1 MRFPIAP
8 QVAPSDS
15 GVATL
20 SLKQFEPGA
29 PTVSKL
35 RRTVR
40 AIPRREPTNKWI
52 ALGVMLIG
60 PFLGVIDFFIA
71 NIGVPS
77 IRTSLGA
84 SFSEIELVI
93 AGYGL
98 TYAVCLITGGRLGD
112 IYGRKVTFIVGMAGF
127 TLTSALCGLAPT
139 AGWLIFWRLVQGSA
153 AAVMFPQ
160 ALSFIQVNFTGSSK
174 RVAFSLY
181 GSMIG
186 FGSIVGQL
194 LGGLIIHAN
203 LFQLGWR
210 PIFLIN
216 LPIGILTIVSASF
229 VLKESRAPAAPRLDL
244 AGVGIL
250 TIGLALFSYPF
261 MEGQERGWPLWAWV
275 SLLASFPVLW
285 AFWLFECRQSARNR
299 APLIEPRL
307 FRDKGFVV
315 GLVVTCIYFAGHS
328 SMILVLSLYLQYSLG
343 LNPMYAGFALVPFS
357 FAFLLGSSVSGKING
372 YLGRRSL
379 HLGVVVLVI
388 GIVALALLAA
398 PAPGHL
404 TPSFVLA
411 CFIYGL
417 GRGIVTSPL
426 YNTVL
431 SGIPHKDAGAASGVT
446 STMPQLANSVGIAL
460 IGAVVFGM
468 IPKNGATPVDYAH
481 GFVTSS
487 LINLVMLGVAA
498 ALIFMIPKNRGR
510 DLPTGKLALAEG

>member
-1 MRFPIAP
+1 MKTSIAP
-8 QVAPSDS
+8 PVPPPGSR
-15 GVATL
+15 VATL
-20 SLKQFEPGA
+20 SLKPSDPKIRIPA
-29 PTVSKL
+29 S
-35 RRTVR
+35 
-40 AIPRREPTNKWI
+40 PRRVSLSPAKNQPTNKWI
-52 ALGVMLIG
+52 ALAIILIG

-77 IRTSLGA
+77 IRVSLGA

-112 IYGRKVTFIVGMAGF
+112 IYGRKVVFILGMAGF

-139 AGWLIFWRLVQGSA
+139 AGWLIFWRLVQGCA
-153 AAVMFPQ
+153 AAAMFPQ
-160 ALSFIQVNFTGSSK
+160 ALSFIQVNFVGSSK

-181 GSMIG
+181 GTMIG

-194 LGGLIIHAN
+194 LGGFLIQAN
-203 LFQLGWR
+203 LFHLGWR

-216 LPIGILTIVSASF
+216 LPIGIITIISAAV
-229 VLKESRAPAAPRLDL
+229 VLKESRAESAPKLDL
-244 AGVGIL
+244 GGVGIL
-250 TIGLALFSYPF
+250 TVGLALFSYPF
-261 MEGQERGWPLWAWV
+261 MEGQERGWPLWAWI
-275 SLLASFPVLW
+275 SLIASFPVLW
-285 AFWLFECRQSARNR
+285 AFWAFERRQSANR
-299 APLIEPRL
+299 RSPLIEPRL

-315 GLVVTCIYFAGHS
+315 GLIVTCIYFAGHS
-328 SMILVLSLYLQYSLG
+328 SMILVLSLYLQFSLG
-343 LNPMYAGFALVPFS
+343 LSPMHAGFALVPFS
-357 FAFLLGSSVSGKING
+357 FAFLLGSTVSGKING

-379 HLGVVVLVI
+379 HLGVAVLVI
-388 GIVALALLAA
+388 GIIALALLAA

-404 TPSFVLA
+404 TLSFVLA
-411 CFIYGL
+411 CFVYGI

-431 SGIPHKDAGAASGVT
+431 SGIPHQDAGSASGVT

-468 IPKNGATPVDYAH
+468 IPKNGATPLDYAH
-481 GFVTSS
+481 GFVASS

-498 ALIFMIPKNRGR
+498 GLIFLIPKSRGR
-510 DLPTGKLALAEG
+510 DLPTGELPVVEG